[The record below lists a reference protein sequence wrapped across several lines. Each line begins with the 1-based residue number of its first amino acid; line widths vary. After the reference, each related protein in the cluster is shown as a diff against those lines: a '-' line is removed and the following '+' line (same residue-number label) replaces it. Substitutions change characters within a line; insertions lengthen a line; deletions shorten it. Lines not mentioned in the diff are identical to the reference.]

1 MQQLKRNDRSLRV
14 THLELGMNNHEFHSG
29 KNSMKHTFW
38 LTILAAMVLTLGSIK
53 VGYAQ
58 DTQPN
63 TPSDDEVNAIAKQLF
78 CPVCENIPLD
88 VCPTQ
93 ACAQWRDL
101 IREKLSQ
108 GWSEDQIKTYF
119 VDQYGDRV
127 LATPPARGLNWL
139 VYIIPPI
146 AILAGAFILFRAF
159 QTWRNSEPEDAAQD
173 FVIETPAD
181 EPAEDYVTRLEDE
194 LRRR

>member
-1 MQQLKRNDRSLRV
+1 
-14 THLELGMNNHEFHSG
+14 
-29 KNSMKHTFW
+29 MKQTFW
-38 LTILAAMVLTLGSIK
+38 LTILTVMILSLGSINA
-53 VGYAQ
+53 GYAQ